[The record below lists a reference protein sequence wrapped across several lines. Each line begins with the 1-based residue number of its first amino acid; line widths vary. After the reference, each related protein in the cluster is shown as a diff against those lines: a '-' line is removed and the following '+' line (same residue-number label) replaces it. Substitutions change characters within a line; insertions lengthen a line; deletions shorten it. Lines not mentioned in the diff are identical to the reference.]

1 MNSDKRFFQCLAA
14 GLLLVSSAIFA
25 QTPDQATA
33 PDALIKMVVTDV
45 MTSVKADP
53 DIQKGNIPKIVDLVE
68 KKIVPYTDMRRTTEM
83 AMGPNWKKASPEQ
96 QAQLVME
103 FKNLLIRTYSGA
115 LSQLRDQTVQ
125 FKALRAAP
133 DDKEV
138 IVKTVVIGRGDPV
151 PLDYRLEKTANGWK
165 VYDMNIMGVWLVEAY
180 RNQFTNQISQNA
192 DLLAFCLQTAKSKFV
207 ESGLVESEDSMR
219 SLATN
224 LFIQAQK
231 NI

>member
-1 MNSDKRFFQCLAA
+1 MKSYKRITQSLLA
-14 GLLLVSSAIFA
+14 GLLLISGAVFA

-45 MTSVKADP
+45 MASIKSDP
-53 DIQKGNIPKIVDLVE
+53 DIHKGNIPKIVDLVE

-83 AMGPNWKKASPEQ
+83 AMGPNWKKATPEQ
-96 QAQLVME
+96 QNQLVLE

-138 IVKTVVIGRGDPV
+138 VVKTVVLGRGDPV
-151 PLDYRLEKTANGWK
+151 PLDYRLEKTEKGWK
-165 VYDMNIMGVWLVEAY
+165 VYDINIMGVWLVEAY
-180 RNQFTNQISQNA
+180 RNQFSNQISQNGI
-192 DLLAFCLQTAKSKFV
+192 D
-207 ESGLVESEDSMR
+207 GLVKFLQDR
-219 SLATN
+219 NKQLAN
-224 LFIQAQK
+224 AK
-231 NI
+231 PAN

>member
-1 MNSDKRFFQCLAA
+1 MKSYKKITQYLLA
-14 GLLLVSSAIFA
+14 GLLLISGTVFA
-25 QTPDQATA
+25 QTPDQATT
-33 PDALIKMVVTDV
+33 PDALIKMVVSDV
-45 MTSVKADP
+45 MTSVKSDP

-83 AMGPNWKKASPEQ
+83 AMGPNWKKATPEQ
-96 QAQLVME
+96 QNQLVME

-138 IVKTVVIGRGDPV
+138 VVKTVVLGRGDPV
-151 PLDYRLEKTANGWK
+151 PLDYRLEKTDKGWK

-180 RNQFTNQISQNA
+180 RNQFSNQISQNGI
-192 DLLAFCLQTAKSKFV
+192 D
-207 ESGLVESEDSMR
+207 GLVKFLQDR
-219 SLATN
+219 NKQLASAKPTN
-224 LFIQAQK
+224 
-231 NI
+231 

>member
-1 MNSDKRFFQCLAA
+1 MKSFKTISSFIFTGLMLAA
-14 GLLLVSSAIFA
+14 STVFA
-25 QTPDQATA
+25 QAPDQTTP
-33 PDALIKMVVTDV
+33 PDVLIKMVVTDV
-45 MTSVKADP
+45 MTTVKSDP

-83 AMGPNWKKASPEQ
+83 AMGPNWKKATPEQ
-96 QAQLVME
+96 QAQLTSE

-138 IVKTVVIGRGDPV
+138 VVKTVVLGRGDPV
-151 PLDYRLEKTANGWK
+151 PLDYRLEKTAGGWK

-180 RNQFTNQISQNA
+180 RNQFSNQISQNGIEGLVKFLQ
-192 DLLAFCLQTAKSKFV
+192 DRNKQLATAKP
-207 ESGLVESEDSMR
+207 
-219 SLATN
+219 AN
-224 LFIQAQK
+224 
-231 NI
+231 

>member
-1 MNSDKRFFQCLAA
+1 MKSYKGITQFLLA
-14 GLLLVSSAIFA
+14 GLLLISGAVFA

-45 MTSVKADP
+45 MISIKSDP
-53 DIQKGNIPKIVDLVE
+53 DVQKGNIPKIVDLVE

-83 AMGPNWKKASPEQ
+83 AMGPNWKKATPEQ
-96 QAQLVME
+96 QNQLVLE

-138 IVKTVVIGRGDPV
+138 VVKTVVLGRGDPV
-151 PLDYRLEKTANGWK
+151 PLDYRLEKTEKGWK
-165 VYDMNIMGVWLVEAY
+165 VYDINIMGVWLVEAY
-180 RNQFTNQISQNA
+180 RNQFSNQISQNGI
-192 DLLAFCLQTAKSKFV
+192 D
-207 ESGLVESEDSMR
+207 GLVKFLQDR
-219 SLATN
+219 NKQLAN
-224 LFIQAQK
+224 AK
-231 NI
+231 PAN

>member
-1 MNSDKRFFQCLAA
+1 MKSHNRFFQYLAT
-14 GLLLVSSAIFA
+14 GLLLVSSAVFA

-33 PDALIKMVVTDV
+33 PDVLIKMVVTDV

-83 AMGPNWKKASPEQ
+83 AMGPNWKKATPEQ
-96 QAQLVME
+96 QAQLVTE

-138 IVKTVVIGRGDPV
+138 VVKTVVIGRGDPV

-165 VYDMNIMGVWLVEAY
+165 VYDMNIMGVWLVEATVINLPI
-180 RNQFTNQISQNA
+180 R
-192 DLLAFCLQTAKSKFV
+192 
-207 ESGLVESEDSMR
+207 LVKME
-219 SLATN
+219 LKV
-224 LFIQAQK
+224 L
-231 NI
+231 

>member
-1 MNSDKRFFQCLAA
+1 MV
-14 GLLLVSSAIFA
+14 GSALA
-25 QTPDQATA
+25 QTSDQLSPDG
-33 PDALIKMVVTDV
+33 LIKTVVSDV
-45 MTSVKADP
+45 MASVKSDP
-53 DIQKGNIPKIVDLVE
+53 EIQKGNIPRIVDLVE

-96 QAQLVME
+96 QTQLVSE
-103 FKNLLIRTYSGA
+103 FKSLLIRTYSGA

-138 IVKTVVIGRGDPV
+138 VVKTVVLGRGDPV

-180 RNQFTNQISQNA
+180 RNQFANQISQNGIEG
-192 DLLAFCLQTAKSKFV
+192 LIKFLQERNKQLA
-207 ESGLVESEDSMR
+207 
-219 SLATN
+219 ATKPTN
-224 LFIQAQK
+224 
-231 NI
+231 